1 MEYDTNTMGERY
13 YIMVDKDNCSG
24 IKRELVNEMKE
35 DKKDWTISSPAQ
47 VIRKGDYY
55 ILPVSEQATQD
66 IRHRYKQYTIW
77 CSDP

>member
-1 MEYDTNTMGERY
+1 
-13 YIMVDKDNCSG
+13 MVDKDNCSG